1 MGIKQDVANNNFSR
15 EMDVDKDGKVTREEF
30 VDACMKQE
38 KISSMLALRIIDV
51 FVAD

>member
-1 MGIKQDVANNNFSR
+1 
-15 EMDVDKDGKVTREEF
+15 MDVNSDGRVSLEEF
-30 VDACMKQE
+30 VGACMQQE